1 LSNVISFSAEVNE
14 GSTIYL
20 EKGILLKPKFRISIF
35 TLQCQY
41 DTNALMPWIYTIYP
55 ETTLHQE
62 RPHYRKNP
70 RILLYLLTKMLQSY
84 SCTCSGMKLALE
96 TEVSVLV
103 MEMRESRW
111 WVVIVC
117 DSSQ

>member
-1 LSNVISFSAEVNE
+1 
-14 GSTIYL
+14 
-20 EKGILLKPKFRISIF
+20 
-35 TLQCQY
+35 
-41 DTNALMPWIYTIYP
+41 MPWIYSIYP

-62 RPHYRKNP
+62 RPHYRNNP
-70 RILLYLLTKMLQSY
+70 RILLYLLTKMLQAY
-84 SCTCSGMKLALE
+84 SSTCSGMKLALE

-111 WVVIVC
+111 WVVMVC

>member
-1 LSNVISFSAEVNE
+1 MKKNQKQKS
-14 GSTIYL
+14 
-20 EKGILLKPKFRISIF
+20 R
-35 TLQCQY
+35 
-41 DTNALMPWIYTIYP
+41 DTVP
-55 ETTLHQE
+55 
-62 RPHYRKNP
+62 
-70 RILLYLLTKMLQSY
+70 LTKMLQTY

-103 MEMRESRW
+103 MEIRESRW